1 MESAASCA
9 SPPLF
14 HVMLTAWILYY
25 SHLGSPLPDFK
36 TLFLNVSFL
45 FGLFPKTQISH
56 VPAGWSIGIEM
67 LFYLLFPV
75 IWLRRGS
82 RPAAAIL
89 LVALAGS

>member
-14 HVMLTAWILYY
+14 YVMLTAWILHY
-25 SHLGSPLPDFK
+25 SHLGSPLPDF
-36 TLFLNVSFL
+36 
-45 FGLFPKTQISH
+45 KTQISH

-67 LFYLLFPV
+67 IFYLLFPV

-82 RPAAAIL
+82 SPAAAIQ